1 MRLVLFSPR
10 KKRKENAFHKEK
22 KSELGVQFAEER
34 LLSFF
39 LFRAR
44 RNKGNLFIALS
55 RELLF
60 A

>member
-22 KSELGVQFAEER
+22 KSELGVQFAEAP
-34 LLSFF
+34 LSFF
-39 LFRAR
+39 VSSQA
-44 RNKGNLFIALS
+44 KQGKFIYRPLS
-55 RELLF
+55 RVLLF